1 MTEFLFP
8 DNTVLCNFAAV
19 ERLDL
24 LKSVLDTRGRWVEAV
39 AREAQSSAAKLPALR
54 ALALEGWLDE
64 PIEVTDPSDI
74 RNIER
79 IRRLVFGGTS
89 AAPRKHLGEAQT
101 IYIVLNWQQFRASW
115 WLSDDQESVRYA
127 RRRGI
132 TSRET
137 IDLMSI
143 AVTNAEITPQDGFDL
158 MNQMADH
165 DRYLRLPGSP
175 EDLRR
180 SCSG

>member
-1 MTEFLFP
+1 MTQFLFP

-24 LKSVLDTRGRWVEAV
+24 LRSVLDSRGRWVEAV
-39 AREAQSSAAKLPALR
+39 ASEARRSAAKLPALG
-54 ALALEGWLDE
+54 ALPDEGWLDE
-64 PIEVTDPSDI
+64 PIEVTDPAEI
-74 RNIER
+74 RKVER
-79 IRRLVFGGTS
+79 IRRLFGGTN

-101 IYIVLNWQQFRASW
+101 IYIVLNWRQFRASW
-115 WLSDDQESVRYA
+115 WLSDDRESLRYA
-127 RRRGI
+127 RRQGI

-137 IDLMSI
+137 IDVMKI
-143 AVTNAEITPQDGFDL
+143 AVSAAGVTPRDGFDL

-175 EDLRR
+175 DDLRP
-180 SCSG
+180 

>member
-24 LKSVLDTRGRWVEAV
+24 LRSVLNRRGRWVEAV
-39 AREAQSSAAKLPALR
+39 AREAQRSAAKLPALS
-54 ALALEGWLDE
+54 ALSHEGWLDE
-64 PIEVTDPSDI
+64 PIEVTDPSEI
-74 RNIER
+74 RKIER
-79 IRRLVFGGTS
+79 IRRLFGGTN

-101 IYIVLNWQQFRASW
+101 IYVVLNWRQFHASW

-127 RRRGI
+127 RRQGI

-137 IDLMSI
+137 IDLIKI
-143 AVTNAEITPQDGFDL
+143 AVSNAGITPRDGFNL

-165 DRYLRLPGSP
+165 DRHLRLPGSP
-175 EDLRR
+175 DDLR
-180 SCSG
+180 S